1 MELKTKEFKMG
12 DTTYT
17 LQSLPVRQALKLRD
31 RWIVGGEASQEKM
44 YELLLENVVVQPKVK
59 LDDFETVAEVETLG
73 LECLE
78 FLYGE
83 KEKN

>member
-12 DTTYT
+12 DITYT

-31 RWIVGGEASQEKM
+31 RWIKGGEASQEKM

-73 LECLE
+73 LECLD
-78 FLYGE
+78 FLYGDT
-83 KEKN
+83 EKN